1 MISFNIVAA
10 IIYFYGNSLNIEDRN
25 STKKRYLIS
34 STSDLINIRVFEGNI
49 PFMVISSRKV
59 ERHLNTYML
68 NVKRIRVSRSLT
80 KILFKWPINACSVMH
95 PSLLRSK
102 TFSSRSLII
111 PGTLQYYMKVTLST
125 FFSLMAAG
133 DRDRSDRSRYTS
145 FK

>member
-10 IIYFYGNSLNIEDRN
+10 IIYFYGNSLNLGDRN

-111 PGTLQYYMKVTLST
+111 PGTLQY
-125 FFSLMAAG
+125 
-133 DRDRSDRSRYTS
+133 
-145 FK
+145 